1 MQNWLEIGKIV
12 RSHGIKGAVK
22 VLSYLDGVSFS
33 MFKRIYIG
41 LKKEEGIITRVQPL
55 NGGAFAITV
64 NIIPDID
71 TAEKYR
77 NLSVYIDRADYPEF
91 EDKVY
96 LSDIIGCP
104 LLDENGEKLGE
115 LLDFNDYGA
124 STILEIKCGFS
135 TYSIPFVEEIVKY
148 DNKMKALVTTKQ
160 VFEDVRV
167 WK

>member
-33 MFKRIYIG
+33 MFKRVYIG

-91 EDKVY
+91 EDKV
-96 LSDIIGCP
+96 
-104 LLDENGEKLGE
+104 
-115 LLDFNDYGA
+115 
-124 STILEIKCGFS
+124 
-135 TYSIPFVEEIVKY
+135 
-148 DNKMKALVTTKQ
+148 KM
-160 VFEDVRV
+160 ERN
-167 WK
+167 